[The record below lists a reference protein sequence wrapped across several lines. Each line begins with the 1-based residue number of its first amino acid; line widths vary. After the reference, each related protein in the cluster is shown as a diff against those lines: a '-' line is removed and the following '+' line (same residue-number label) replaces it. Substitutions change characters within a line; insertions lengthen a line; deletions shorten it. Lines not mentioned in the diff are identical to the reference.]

1 MLARMFSGA
10 LLSRR
15 DVKVGGNRVRIA
27 WCFAMS
33 NAESMLRYYC
43 RGARSSC

>member
-1 MLARMFSGA
+1 MLARMFSGS

-15 DVKVGGNRVRIA
+15 DEKVGGNRVRIA

-33 NAESMLRYYC
+33 NAKILLSRC
-43 RGARSSC
+43 